1 MENLLKNY
9 HASSSSSDEECKK
22 GGLLSD
28 SESHGEKSDSQPE
41 E

>member
-9 HASSSSSDEECKK
+9 HASSSSDEECKK
-22 GGLLSD
+22 GGLLLD